1 MPVVTRSQTKILEE
15 ELSYSNA
22 EVKQPKPK
30 PKPKQVKPKPKQ
42 IYNYTYNV
50 FIEHD
55 TDKYNSTKDIY
66 IDSAYFPV
74 NILIKI
80 KKNNNTLIEVNYT
93 ASIYR
98 QDQGGGLIMI
108 NESKTKINVIKE
120 LSATERGEI
129 GVIIEDKIYDKLMN
143 INSYL
148 INSVKYSIIYEVKRD
163 LYKELYNFEEDK
175 DYSFRREI
183 CSEEEFDKIIEQI
196 QLMYDDEYF
205 LRIINNNGT
214 YKYKLNEEQARETRL
229 MYFRYLIQIAFK

>member
-1 MPVVTRSQTKILEE
+1 MPVITRSQTKILEE
-15 ELSYSNA
+15 ELSYSNKQ
-22 EVKQPKPK
+22 VKQSKPKQPKS
-30 PKPKQVKPKPKQ
+30 KQ
-42 IYNYTYNV
+42 IKYHIS
-50 FIEHD
+50 IEHD
-55 TDKYNSTKDIY
+55 ADKYNATEDIY
-66 IDSAYFPV
+66 IDSGYFPI
-74 NILIKI
+74 NMLIKI
-80 KKNNNTLIEVNYT
+80 KKNNNTLIEVNYF

-108 NESKTKINVIKE
+108 NDSKTKIIIIKE
-120 LSATERGEI
+120 LSAIERGEI

-196 QLMYDDEYF
+196 QIMYDDEYF

-214 YKYKLNEEQARETRL
+214 YKYKLNEDQARETRL
-229 MYFRYLIQIAFK
+229 MYFKYLIETAPKEK